1 VRKDGVLVKALL
13 NDNVFDL
20 QCSYFKMIMVANSE
34 QIMREKSLANPVV
47 KLWTKISFFLSSNTS
62 FQNL

>member
-1 VRKDGVLVKALL
+1 MGLGKAFF
-13 NDNVFDL
+13 NDNVLDL

-34 QIMREKSLANPVV
+34 QIMKEKSLMNPVV
-47 KLWTKISFFLSSNTS
+47 KLWTKISSFLSSNTS